1 MKIIIKK
8 KSKPSSFDHLMENDN
23 RVLTE
28 DYIDKN
34 WNLEHWNDKAES

>member
-8 KSKPSSFDHLMENDN
+8 KSKPSSFDHLMEKDN

-34 WNLEHWNDKAES
+34 WNLEDRNDKTVS